1 MLTANSIRLKMHAH
15 AAAYMPAA
23 VLACLALTASC
34 GRGDRH
40 AHDSKA
46 REAKPFHADNDIGM
60 TVRSLTDALRVG
72 EPFDSSAYDFTGIL
86 TDGVGAPLYIDSM
99 SNPGTW
105 RVRIAAPTRAEIT
118 NLHGGDLVGNDL
130 VGYLSYCLDLK
141 RERMVSHHRNDRS
154 EERVYRTDHG
164 YITFEGMGDEG
175 LDGCRI
181 VISISDTIY

>member
-1 MLTANSIRLKMHAH
+1 MLTASSIRLKMFAR
-15 AAAYMPAA
+15 AA
-23 VLACLALTASC
+23 VVISAVSVACVALLASC

-40 AHDSKA
+40 AQDGKA
-46 REAKPFHADNDIGM
+46 HEAKPFHADNDIGM

-72 EPFDSSAYDFTGIL
+72 EPFDSTAYDFTGIL
-86 TDGVGAPLYIDSM
+86 TDGVGTPLYIDSM

-141 RERMVSHHRNDRS
+141 RERMVSHHRSDRS

-164 YITFEGMGDEG
+164 YISFKGMGDEG

-181 VISISDTIY
+181 VISISDTID